1 MHHFSSGKRGFA
13 FGAASALLATA
24 ALISVPTAASAE
36 PAFSASC
43 AGVPADQIS
52 IQIYSYSSWID
63 EIGLDAVLGQVAAA
77 GVTHVE
83 LDGLRGLTAAQYRDL
98 LDKHGLTASGSHGTA
113 DSAAFDQAIADAL
126 ELGQPYIGAAFF
138 PGPGL
143 PPPFPAPPATPPTYA
158 DLLTTADLM
167 DDLGVRSV
175 DAGVGKFFAHNHFWE
190 FDNEY
195 PDPVT
200 GEMKTGWQVVVEN
213 TNPQYVTFEIDVFWA
228 TAAGQD
234 VPGLLERYGD
244 RVSLLH
250 MKDGVPGTDFPADWR
265 DGGEGIIDWPAILEA
280 AEGNVDYYVL
290 ERDSAPASPEF
301 VGDSFSFFTCAELG
315 DPAVTIAPASL
326 TAGSKLTATASGF
339 TGGRAYALFLPGGQ
353 EPLGT
358 ATADEDGAFTIDGT
372 LPKDLA
378 GGSYALEIRGLLGGA
393 AATATIVIPQTAGDP
408 AAKKLAATGSESE
421 PLVPITAA
429 ALLLL
434 GAGAAFATSAKRRS
448 RKAN

>member
-1 MHHFSSGKRGFA
+1 MPRSSLGKKGLA
-13 FGAASALLATA
+13 FGAFSVFLASA
-24 ALISVPTAASAE
+24 ALVTVPTAASAE

-63 EIGLDAVLGQVAAA
+63 EIGLDAVLGEVAAA
-77 GVTHVE
+77 GVKHVE

-98 LDKHGLTASGSHGTA
+98 LDSHGLTASGSHGTV
-113 DSAAFDQAIADAL
+113 DPAAFDAALADAL
-126 ELGQPYIGAAFF
+126 ELGQPSIGAAFF

-143 PPPFPAPPATPPTYA
+143 PPPFPAPPATAPTYA
-158 DLLTTADLM
+158 DLLVTADLM

-175 DAGVGKFFAHNHFWE
+175 AAGVGKFYAHNHFWE

-213 TNPQYVTFEIDVFWA
+213 TDPEYVTFEIDVFWA
-228 TAAGQD
+228 TAAGVD
-234 VPGLLERYGD
+234 VPGLLDRYGD

-250 MKDGVPGTDFPADWR
+250 MKDGVPGTDFPADWQ

-280 AEGNVDYYVL
+280 AEGNVEFYVL
-290 ERDSAPASPEF
+290 ERDSAPATSEF
-301 VGDSFSFFTCAELG
+301 VEDSFSFFTCAELG
-315 DPAVTIAPASL
+315 DPSVALSASSAS
-326 TAGSKLTATASGF
+326 AGSAITATATGF

-358 ATADEDGAFTIDGT
+358 ATADDDGAFSIGGT
-372 LPKDLA
+372 LPKGLA
-378 GGSYALEIRGLLGGA
+378 AGSYALEVRGLLGGA
-393 AATATIVIPQTAGDP
+393 AATATIVIPG
-408 AAKKLAATGSESE
+408 LAATGSGVE
-421 PLVPITAA
+421 PLVPIAGG

-434 GAGAAFATSAKRRS
+434 GAGTAIAAATVRRRRNAS
-448 RKAN
+448 